1 MGLRQ
6 QRQDRNVH
14 LFQDNGNR
22 VQARNEQLAI
32 TSRPI
37 AMHLA
42 QQQARINRNA
52 LQCDT
57 RSFYYFRRR
66 TSGRL
71 CSCMLGDE
79 NSPNGTCLI
88 CFNTGFV
95 GGYDKYGTQTEIVDS
110 THPSLVLTNV
120 HGNYDS
126 GTRTTFLVLDD
137 DAKVGMVQA
146 TIDIR
151 KTNNNYVD
159 QLLTYD
165 NASALRGDGTID
177 YLCREHGT
185 NTWLQWNTTNV
196 QTILNT
202 PSATKLEVC
211 IYLRRRSLNVPTS
224 PVFSHVYVRYGL
236 LPQKQAVINADIPR
250 STETI
255 TMQEYGFDEQ
265 IGTIQMFV
273 DNTVTTYT
281 IDDFF
286 YYVEKQKFWKLSEVQ
301 PLFTMG
307 IYTSSDL
314 TARYMQKYEIA
325 TQVPV

>member
-1 MGLRQ
+1 MQGSIGK
-6 QRQDRNVH
+6 VP
-14 LFQDNGNR
+14 
-22 VQARNEQLAI
+22 ARNEQLAI

-37 AMHLA
+37 AVYLA

-57 RSFYYFRRR
+57 RGFYYFRRR

-79 NSPNGTCLI
+79 NSPASTCLV

-95 GGYDKYGTQTEIVDS
+95 GGYDKYGTRTEVLDS
-110 THPSLVLTNV
+110 THPSLTLTNV

-126 GTRTTFLVLDD
+126 GTRTTFFVLDD
-137 DAKVGMVQA
+137 DAKVGMIQA
-146 TIDIR
+146 TIELR
-151 KTNNNYVD
+151 KNSSSYVD
-159 QLLTYD
+159 QLMTYD
-165 NASALRGDGTID
+165 NASTLGGDGVID
-177 YLCREHGT
+177 YLCREYGT
-185 NTWLQWNTTNV
+185 NTWMQWNTQNV
-196 QTILNT
+196 QNILNT
-202 PSATKLEVC
+202 QSATKMEVC
-211 IYLRRRSLNVPTS
+211 IYLRRRSVNVVNS
-224 PVFSHVYVRYGL
+224 PCFSHLYLRYGL
-236 LPQKQAVINADIPR
+236 LPAQQAIVFADIPR

-255 TMQEYGFDEQ
+255 TLQEYGFDEQ
-265 IGTIQMFV
+265 IGTIQMFT

-286 YYVEKQKFWKLSEVQ
+286 YYIEVQKFWKLSEVQ
-301 PLFTMG
+301 PLRTMG
-307 IYTSSDL
+307 MYISFDL